1 MADYEIRY
9 SDAAAD
15 RQLKLQALA
24 RGHLGS
30 TGDESELFVGGSDTP
45 IGRAVVPPVVPRGGH
60 DVRRL
65 FQVGSMGQQNTWTDV
80 GAVAQDGSGIT
91 LSPKPH
97 NAAGTDIVSTGY
109 VMPYELADG
118 GVMEI
123 EAVGTYKLGSILPRI
138 LARLK
143 IGGSYVAPQYEAH
156 MNLTGDVAV
165 PSDVAG
171 TIANAFEWSSQTLGL
186 NALGGYE
193 ALNVAAAGLVQ
204 GQFHWRLT
212 MKVHALGRWA
222 KWHVGDDDAA
232 DWSGASV
239 AYVAG
244 SRVTDARGIVWRCT
258 SNHTS
263 GASTEP
269 GVGASHLTVW
279 TLASANCWVEATL
292 EWGALQHNAGGRIGE
307 PFGYYNPQG
316 QRTLQYNAF
325 VQRDTGTPA
334 NGTVRGAIYSFMGS
348 QWLCHAASNTGALI
362 VGATAWADST
372 DYLFDDIRSHG
383 GANYRCVMGH
393 TSVLVDNEPG
403 VGTDWE
409 LVWQRVYYNAKVA
422 DQMLAEEAPG
432 IGAHWK
438 EFWVPAVSK
447 ATISGFASVDWTTGN
462 EVQLELGGPQQV
474 DLGTTFSAYGAT
486 TAYIGEVGICSDG
499 GNNYAAKTTLY
510 AATFPRMVSGSA
522 VSLFTAAPTAA
533 GGDRCWRLLP
543 TTLRDEMRMQELHGY
558 VYGRRNGVAQRR
570 TW

>member
-156 MNLTGDVAV
+156 MNATGDVAV

-193 ALNVAAAGLVQ
+193 ALNLSAVNLTRGE
-204 GQFHWRLT
+204 FHWRLT
-212 MKVHALGRWA
+212 MRIHALGRWA
-222 KWHVGDDDAA
+222 KWSRGDEDAA
-232 DWSGASV
+232 QWLTAT
-239 AYVAG
+239 AYTVGNLVRNSAG
-244 SRVTDARGIVWRCT
+244 RTWVCT

-263 GASTEP
+263 GASTQP
-269 GVGASHLTVW
+269 GVGASHTTVW
-279 TLASANCWVEATL
+279 ADASANCWVEATL

-316 QRTLQYNAF
+316 QRVLNYNAF
-325 VQRDTGTPA
+325 VRRNTGTPA
-334 NGTVRGAIYSFMGS
+334 NGTVRGSIYSFMGG
-348 QWLCHAASNTGALI
+348 QWLCHAASDTSALVIGTPNTL
-362 VGATAWADST
+362 DE
-372 DYLFDDIRSHG
+372 
-383 GANYRCVMGH
+383 
-393 TSVLVDNEPG
+393 SV
-403 VGTDWE
+403 WS
-409 LVWQRVYYNAKVA
+409 
-422 DQMLAEEAPG
+422 QMLAEEAPG

-474 DLGTTFSAYGAT
+474 DLGTTFSPYSNS

-499 GNNYAAKTTLY
+499 GNNYAAKTTLH